1 MQPAARK
8 KFLLGAFVAVLVLG
22 IAGAYLYGAKKK
34 LDLESSAAASV
45 ADATT
50 RLREAAGIALDA
62 PQAAARLTAHAEAME
77 AHLGV
82 LRADDA
88 SRNKAL
94 EEAAELYL
102 LDVQAIA
109 RNRSN
114 AARAHG
120 AARASTRAL
129 AAHLE
134 HAADRGAGWIQRA
147 LALKQRA
154 ERDHF
159 DLRTSLGALAG
170 LVDAHRESQA
180 KLKAAAPDAP
190 LLADQERLALL
201 NATRAAETQAGEELE
216 RLRRLPVG

>member
-8 KFLLGAFVAVLVLG
+8 KLLLGAFAAVLALG

-50 RLREAAGIALDA
+50 RLREVAGLALDA
-62 PQAAARLTAHAEAME
+62 PQAAARLAAHAEAME
-77 AHLGV
+77 AHLEV
-82 LRADDA
+82 LRAEDA

-94 EEAAELYL
+94 AEAAELYL

-114 AARAHG
+114 AARAQG
-120 AARASTRAL
+120 ATRASTRAL

-134 HAADRGAGWIQRA
+134 HAADRGTGWIQRA
-147 LALKQRA
+147 LALKERA
-154 ERDHF
+154 ERDNF
-159 DLRTSLGALAG
+159 DLRSSLGALAG

-180 KLKAAAPDAP
+180 RLKAAAPAAP
-190 LLADQERLALL
+190 LLSDEERLALL
-201 NATRAAETQAGEELE
+201 KATRAAEAEAGEALE

>member
-1 MQPAARK
+1 MQPAARR
-8 KFLLGAFVAVLVLG
+8 KFLLGAFAAVLVLG

-50 RLREAAGIALDA
+50 RLRDAAGIALDA

-77 AHLGV
+77 QHLEV
-82 LRADDA
+82 LRAEDA

-94 EEAAELYL
+94 AEAAELYL

-114 AARAHG
+114 AARAQG

-147 LALKQRA
+147 LALKARA
-154 ERDHF
+154 ERDNF

-170 LVDAHRESQA
+170 LVDAHRESQE
-180 KLKAAAPDAP
+180 KLKAAAPNAP
-190 LLADQERLALL
+190 VLADQERLALL
-201 NATRAAETQAGEELE
+201 KATRAAETQAGEELE